1 MRKNYE
7 PETKKQIVRL
17 HLEQGR
23 TIKSLS
29 EEYGVSTAS
38 VSNWVNQFRKECQNN
53 SQAKEEYDSMQEI
66 LKLRKELAEARKEN
80 EFLKNENQQADY
92 GIFCEGDRLEAYRF
106 IQSYHEIFGT
116 RWLLR
121 KFNICP

>member
-29 EEYGVSTAS
+29 E
-38 VSNWVNQFRKECQNN
+38 
-53 SQAKEEYDSMQEI
+53 
-66 LKLRKELAEARKEN
+66 
-80 EFLKNENQQADY
+80 DY
-92 GIFCEGDRLEAYRF
+92 
-106 IQSYHEIFGT
+106 
-116 RWLLR
+116 
-121 KFNICP
+121 

>member
-66 LKLRKELAEARKEN
+66 LKLKKELAEARKEV
-80 EFLKNENQQADY
+80 EFLKKAAA
-92 GIFCEGDRLEAYRF
+92 FFAK
-106 IQSYHEIFGT
+106 EID
-116 RWLLR
+116 
-121 KFNICP
+121 

>member
-66 LKLRKELAEARKEN
+66 LKLRKELAEARKEV
-80 EFLKNENQQADY
+80 EFLKKAAV
-92 GIFCEGDRLEAYRF
+92 FFAK
-106 IQSYHEIFGT
+106 EID
-116 RWLLR
+116 
-121 KFNICP
+121 